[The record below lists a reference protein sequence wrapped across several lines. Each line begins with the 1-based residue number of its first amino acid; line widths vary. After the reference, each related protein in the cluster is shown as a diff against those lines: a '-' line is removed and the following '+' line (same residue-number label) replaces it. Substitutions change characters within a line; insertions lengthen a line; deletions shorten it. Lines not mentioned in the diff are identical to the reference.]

1 MAGSP
6 AGRALSAPGASAGS
20 RIAATGSAV
29 HAVQCPGAVPSRADI
44 LSPDDH
50 LVTPE
55 TGQEMLDGQVM
66 RALPA
71 LPPHGDRQCDVS
83 YVIRAFTAPA
93 YVASTELLTR
103 TSATSDFATDAC
115 IRRRGIDPATGNRYL
130 EELSFEIKFKQSLAS
145 LTRRAETLEA
155 AGVRRVFAIHVAEN
169 PDGRVVAGPVEEWR
183 GGAWVKLASTEMIE
197 DACLV
202 EPMQVGALI
211 DALEA
216 DKAVARALIERE
228 NPVLADYAA
237 DSYRAGESDGY
248 SAGKSDGRADMLR
261 QTIGDLCDAYGIEFG
276 PDRRAR
282 ITAMTLGQLER
293 LRTALKTERRWPA

>member
-1 MAGSP
+1 M
-6 AGRALSAPGASAGS
+6 
-20 RIAATGSAV
+20 
-29 HAVQCPGAVPSRADI
+29 
-44 LSPDDH
+44 
-50 LVTPE
+50 VTPE

-103 TSATSDFATDAC
+103 TSVTSDFATDAC
-115 IRRRGIDPATGNRYL
+115 IRRRGIDPVTGSRYL
-130 EELSFEIKFKQSLAS
+130 EELSFEIKFKQSLSS

-155 AGVRRVFAIHVAEN
+155 AGVRRVFAIHVAER
-169 PDGRVVAGPVEEWR
+169 PDGRVVAGPVKEWR
-183 GGAWVKLASTEMIE
+183 GGAWVELAPTEVIE

-237 DSYRAGESDGY
+237 DSYSAGKSEGY
-248 SAGKSDGRADMLR
+248 SAGKSDMLR
-261 QTIGDLCDAYGIEFG
+261 QTIGDLCDAFGIEFG

-282 ITAMTLGQLER
+282 IAAMKLGPLER
-293 LRTALKTERRWPA
+293 LRSALKTERRWPA